1 MAGEDGTLAHH
12 GKKKTADDEF
22 EPVFFHGKCSDLYE
36 ELLWTLGGPS
46 KIKQIIDFCP
56 GQGALAQ
63 LALRKRL
70 PYCAFCFTE
79 HHLSGLQDHLVKL
92 LLKLFVE
99 EGSEFYKPG
108 LAATMK
114 DVEADPAEDDPN
126 DDDDHSGDG
135 ETPPTAAANKKAK
148 AKAKA
153 KGKKGAGKGKN
164 SKKKGGRKPKTPKA
178 LRQAAQDGGDGEDF
192 GEEPEEEASE
202 ESDSEVE

>member
-1 MAGEDGTLAHH
+1 MAGEDGTLPHY

-135 ETPPTAAANKKAK
+135 ETPPTAAAKKAK

-153 KGKKGAGKGKN
+153 KVKKGAGKGNN
-164 SKKKGGRKPKTPKA
+164 SKKKVARKPKTPKA

>member
-1 MAGEDGTLAHH
+1 MAGDDGTPAS
-12 GKKKTADDEF
+12 GRKSKQADDEV

-56 GQGALAQ
+56 GEGALAQ
-63 LALRKRL
+63 VALRKRL

-79 HHLSGLQDHLVKL
+79 HHLSGLQDHLVKM

-114 DVEADPAEDDPN
+114 DVEAEEEDPN
-126 DDDDHSGDG
+126 TEDPISDDKKPS
-135 ETPPTAAANKKAK
+135 PAAEKKT
-148 AKAKA
+148 
-153 KGKKGAGKGKN
+153 KGKGKGGKKKGAGKGKG
-164 SKKKGGRKPKTPKA
+164 KRKGGKKPKLPKA
-178 LRQAAQDGGDGEDF
+178 VVDAQGGDGSDQVDD
-192 GEEPEEEASE
+192 PEEDDHEPSE
-202 ESDSEVE
+202 DDDSQDDIE